1 MQEIFVYY
9 MQLLIVHLCMENEA
23 TIAYNK
29 SLQPDERAINGCASR
44 CRDLMLLILGSYI
57 PKGTQLREGE
67 LPSRAMK

>member
-1 MQEIFVYY
+1 MYY

-29 SLQPDERAINGCASR
+29 SLHREEHAINGCASR
-44 CRDLMLLILGSYI
+44 CRDLMLLIFGLYI

>member
-44 CRDLMLLILGSYI
+44 CRDLMY
-57 PKGTQLREGE
+57 
-67 LPSRAMK
+67 